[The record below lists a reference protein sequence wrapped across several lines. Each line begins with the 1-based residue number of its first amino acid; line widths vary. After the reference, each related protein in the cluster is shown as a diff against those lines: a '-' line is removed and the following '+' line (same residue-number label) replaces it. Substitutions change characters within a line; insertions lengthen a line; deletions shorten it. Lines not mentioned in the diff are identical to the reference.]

1 MDEERKQQLQATVEG
16 LWGVMK
22 DFGKTV
28 EEAIP
33 AEEAAEERRALARR
47 IGRLYLSFAR
57 VLVDRLGED
66 EARGAIME
74 AMRDYSFQCAEARK
88 AGMMDLPQRGIHKT
102 SEVVGEGE
110 ARRLQSTGCGIAE
123 EFRRQDEEKLG
134 SLYCYVDPCSFM
146 FTIPNIKLYHTRMEP
161 LGDECCEF
169 DLGIASDE
177 EMESVTEKGRDYAF
191 VDPIIEERAAGS
203 LLKHKK

>member
-1 MDEERKQQLQATVEG
+1 MDDERKQQLQATVEG

-22 DFGKTV
+22 DFGKTG

-47 IGRLYLSFAR
+47 IGRLYLAFAR
-57 VLVDRLGED
+57 VLIKHLGED
-66 EARGAIME
+66 EARSAIME
-74 AMRDYSFQCAEARK
+74 AMRDYSMQCAEARK

-102 SEVVGEGE
+102 SEIVGEGG
-110 ARRLQSTGCGIAE
+110 ARRLVSTGCGIAQ

-134 SLYCYVDPCSFM
+134 ALYCYVDPCSFM
-146 FTIPNIKLYHTRMEP
+146 FTIPNIKLYHTKMEP
-161 LGDECCEF
+161 LGDDCCEF
-169 DLGIASDE
+169 DLGIASDD
-177 EMESVTEKGRDYAF
+177 EMAAVTEPGRDYGF
-191 VDPIIEERAAGS
+191 VDPIIEERAQGD